1 MDNFICESIY
11 WLQQHTSSESLTI
24 ILFLVSAFII
34 LALLKFYG
42 AFGLYVYNALAITI
56 ANIQVL
62 RFAHYE
68 SFSEPVALGT
78 VLITSAFFVNDI
90 LSEHYGPEV
99 AKKSVTLGFWAQLV
113 VIVWMVLAL
122 GHPLIPLEGATE
134 AVKEAHLNYE
144 AMMQLFSPSLRILF
158 ASLVAYFISQ
168 WLDIIVFNRLR
179 QATHNRFLWL
189 RQNIAMLIA
198 GVLDIVLFSILAWVI
213 LSEKPLSTTELWM
226 TYILSAQI
234 TRIILNI
241 ASTPL
246 MYLSYAC
253 VRSKTKI

>member
-1 MDNFICESIY
+1 MDNLIRECIY
-11 WLQQHTSSESLTI
+11 WLQNHTSAEVLTV
-24 ILFLVSAFII
+24 ILFLISAAVI
-34 LALLKFYG
+34 LGLLRFYG
-42 AFGLYVYNALAITI
+42 AFGLYVYNALALTI
-56 ANIQVL
+56 GNIQVL

-68 SFSEPVALGT
+68 SFKEPVALGT
-78 VLITSAFFVNDI
+78 VLITSIFFVNDI
-90 LSEHYGPEV
+90 LSEHYGPQT
-99 AKKSVTLGFWAQLV
+99 AKKCVTLGFWVQLL

-122 GHPLIPLEGATE
+122 GHPLIPLENSTE

-144 AMMQLFSPSLRILF
+144 AMMQLFTPSLRILF
-158 ASLVAYFISQ
+158 ASLVAYFVSQ

-189 RQNIAMLIA
+189 RQNTAMFIA
-198 GVLDIVLFSILAWVI
+198 GFLDIVLFSILAWVI
-213 LSEKPLSTTELWM
+213 LSDKPLSASELWV
-226 TYILSAQI
+226 TYILSAQV

-253 VRSKTKI
+253 VQSKPKI